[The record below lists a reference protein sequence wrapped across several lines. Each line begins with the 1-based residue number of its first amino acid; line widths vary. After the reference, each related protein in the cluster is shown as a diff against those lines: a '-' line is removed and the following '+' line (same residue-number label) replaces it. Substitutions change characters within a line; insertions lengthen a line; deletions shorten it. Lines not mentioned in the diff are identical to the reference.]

1 MRPHLF
7 VGGGIAA
14 LIIAFTLT
22 LGAGSATATSD
33 LGSVLE
39 QSRIIRG
46 FAFAREQNI
55 DLNLHGKNLALV
67 GLGSY
72 IVNAQGG
79 CNDCHTNPPYAE
91 GGDPHAGQPKII
103 NAAAY
108 LSGGTPFGP
117 PCDPNTPFSRNIT
130 PRSNGLPAGLTFEE
144 FKTTL
149 RTGVNPRRPGRIL
162 QVMPWP
168 VYGEMT
174 DRDLRAVY
182 TFLTAIP
189 SLPSPPRPPCPP
201 AE

>member
-1 MRPHLF
+1 LF
-7 VGGGIAA
+7 I
-14 LIIAFTLT
+14 
-22 LGAGSATATSD
+22 GAGVASLVVALGLTIGARSVTAND
-33 LGSVLE
+33 DAGSILD
-39 QSRIIRG
+39 QSRILRG
-46 FAFAREQNI
+46 FAIAREQHI
-55 DLNLHGKNLALV
+55 PLNLHGKNVALV

-79 CNDCHTNPPYAE
+79 CNDCHTNPPTAE
-91 GGDPHAGQPKII
+91 GGNPFVGEPHII
-103 NAAAY
+103 NVDAY

-174 DRDLRAVY
+174 DLDLRAVY

-189 SLPSPPRPPCPP
+189 SLPSPPRPPCP
-201 AE
+201 